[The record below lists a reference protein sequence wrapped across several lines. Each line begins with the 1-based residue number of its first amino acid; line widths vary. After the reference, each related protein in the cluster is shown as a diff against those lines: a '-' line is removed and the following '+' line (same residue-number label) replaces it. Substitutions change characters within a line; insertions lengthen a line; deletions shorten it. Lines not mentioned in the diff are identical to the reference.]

1 MTTFPPTTETNA
13 RAIAAG
19 KGYRLDTDPDGC
31 VVAIGIADGLR
42 YAAALSWHEML
53 SWVLAAPKLGD
64 GAK

>member
-1 MTTFPPTTETNA
+1 MTTFPPSIEDNA
-13 RAIAAG
+13 RAIAAAR
-19 KGYRLDTDPDGC
+19 GYELREEPDGGI
-31 VVAIGIADGLR
+31 VAIDPTTGTR